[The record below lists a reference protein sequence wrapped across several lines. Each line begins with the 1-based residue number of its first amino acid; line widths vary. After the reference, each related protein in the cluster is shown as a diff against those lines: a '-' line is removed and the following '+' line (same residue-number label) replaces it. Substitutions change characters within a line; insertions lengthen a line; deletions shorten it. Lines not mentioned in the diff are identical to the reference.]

1 MEEYPS
7 GQRGQTVNLLAS
19 PSMVRIHPPPPRR
32 GKVRP
37 VQVSHPSGGRL
48 SLCSLAPP
56 LPARPEERLCGGPM
70 ESGLVGN
77 FLLPSATRC
86 AGLTDGVPP
95 FGRGFR
101 ASPGFLIFLQRA
113 AGLVL
118 LHSFP
123 LLLPLPSSFCL
134 CSKTVVRV
142 RPLLYHPPPPK
153 SRAAGGIF
161 FAIFLKYPEKR
172 DTLSG
177 RGCTPPLRR
186 QVFPG
191 IFTFPVDAG
200 PVRVVY

>member
-1 MEEYPS
+1 MLPCPS
-7 GQRGQTVNLLAS
+7 S
-19 PSMVRIHPPPPRR
+19 
-32 GKVRP
+32 
-37 VQVSHPSGGRL
+37 
-48 SLCSLAPP
+48 
-56 LPARPEERLCGGPM
+56 LPAKPEERLCGGPM

-86 AGLTDGVPP
+86 AGLTDGAPP

-134 CSKTVVRV
+134 CSKTFVRV
-142 RPLLYHPPPPK
+142 CPLLYHPPPPK

-186 QVFPG
+186 L
-191 IFTFPVDAG
+191 
-200 PVRVVY
+200 PVRTRWPKCLCSGPLSARTRRRL

>member
-95 FGRGFR
+95 FGRGF
-101 ASPGFLIFLQRA
+101 PGFARF
-113 AGLVL
+113 
-118 LHSFP
+118 FN
-123 LLLPLPSSFCL
+123 LPSARRTGPAPPAWSCFTPFL
-134 CSKTVVRV
+134 YFFH
-142 RPLLYHPPPPK
+142 YHPPFVCAIKQLFEFVPYFTTPRPQSQGPPVE
-153 SRAAGGIF
+153 F
-161 FAIFLKYPEKR
+161 FSPF
-172 DTLSG
+172 
-177 RGCTPPLRR
+177 
-186 QVFPG
+186 F
-191 IFTFPVDAG
+191 
-200 PVRVVY
+200 